1 MGENIKKKFKLPGW
15 AMYVFFGLEVLV
27 MIALVIIAF
36 ITMNASGQGAGDG
49 FIKWLVM
56 NQVWFFVLIVLPLI
70 VLFLVNI
77 YLLIRI
83 INEPTA
89 KKYSSLS
96 NEELLEEARRQARA
110 ELEKELAKKKEEKDE

>member
-1 MGENIKKKFKLPGW
+1 MGEDTKKKFKLPGW
-15 AMYVFFGLEVLV
+15 ASYVFFGLEVVV
-27 MIALVIIAF
+27 MIALVVIAF
-36 ITMNASGQGAGDG
+36 VTMNASGKGTGTG

-70 VLFLVNI
+70 ILFLVNI

-83 INEPTA
+83 INEPSA
-89 KKYSSLS
+89 KKYSTLS

-110 ELEKELAKKKEEKDE
+110 ELEKEIAKQKEESKE